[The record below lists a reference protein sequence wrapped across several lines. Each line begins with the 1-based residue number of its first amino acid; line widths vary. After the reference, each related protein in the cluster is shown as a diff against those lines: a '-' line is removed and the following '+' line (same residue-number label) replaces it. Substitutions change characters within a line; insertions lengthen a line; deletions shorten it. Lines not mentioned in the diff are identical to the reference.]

1 MEAGFAG
8 ASTAAAEE
16 AKQAADGR
24 HQSSDR
30 AWCQGM
36 LRSRGA
42 AERVR
47 VAARSA
53 RTVAD
58 WVLALQA
65 TALPCLFVVV
75 VRVVVLALVMMM
87 REVTSRFA
95 FLSSGPGALRRGLHA
110 ILSIPHPSRLSL
122 SWPGRGNQSYPDS
135 LHTHLQAFWAF
146 CKFRYETFLFRTK
159 LN

>member
-1 MEAGFAG
+1 MTDSYSVVEAGFAG

-75 VRVVVLALVMMM
+75 VRVVVLALVVMM

-95 FLSSGPGALRRGLHA
+95 FLSSGPGALRRGPPA

-122 SWPGRGNQSYPDS
+122 SWRAGTS
-135 LHTHLQAFWAF
+135 LI
-146 CKFRYETFLFRTK
+146 
-159 LN
+159 